1 MPRCADFTCGRWRPE
16 RLAPRWAAG
25 IRFNG
30 HWYCSRTCVEHA
42 ALTGLDEPAIP
53 AQSAGAL
60 PPMRLG
66 VLLRH
71 LGAISE
77 ANLERALE
85 SQRTTGRR
93 LGAELQHMGLV
104 TFEPVLKALAAQ
116 SGISYLAS
124 FDVARVTRGP
134 SWMPAET
141 VRALGLVPF
150 DADEVNK
157 RLRVVCTA
165 PVPKAA
171 MRALAKLTGWTA
183 EPYLI
188 EDELWQQAL
197 QMYRPAPPAEGH
209 YREAVAVNG
218 TAAAAAHIAESA
230 LVDRAVTMRHASF
243 NKYTWVRVEGPRQ
256 VSDLFVPAIQEA
268 ECQAELIAR

>member
-1 MPRCADFTCGRWRPE
+1 MPRCADFTCGKWRPE

-42 ALTGLDEPAIP
+42 ALVGLDEPAIP
-53 AQSAGAL
+53 SMMPAAL
-60 PPMRLG
+60 PPLKLG

-71 LGAISE
+71 LGVISE

-85 SQRTTGRR
+85 SQQTTGRR
-93 LGAELQHMGLV
+93 LGEELLAMGLV

-116 SGISYLAS
+116 SGVSYLAS
-124 FDVARVTRGP
+124 FDVARVTHGP

-150 DADEVNK
+150 DTDETAK
-157 RLRVVCTA
+157 RVRVVCTA
-165 PVPKAA
+165 PVPKTA
-171 MRALAKLTGWTA
+171 MRALFKLTGWTA

-188 EDELWQQAL
+188 EDALWKQAL
-197 QMYRPAPPAEGH
+197 RLYRPAAPAEGH

-218 TAAAAAHIAESA
+218 AAAAAAHIAESA
-230 LVDRAVTMRHASF
+230 LVDRTVTMRHASC
-243 NKYTWVRVEGPRQ
+243 NQYTWVRVEGPRQ
-256 VSDLFVPAIQEA
+256 VSDLLFPAMQEA
-268 ECQAELIAR
+268 ACQAEHIAR